1 MEEFMSGNNLQGLI
15 TFLKSCEI
23 FTNLSHDELVLM
35 LPFIR
40 VMTFEKGEWVL
51 KEGEVG
57 QNLYLVK
64 RGQVEVVKSE
74 KEHGHI
80 EQLDIL
86 GPGEWV
92 GEMAYF
98 EEGKRSASVRALD
111 KVEILVLL
119 VEDLRSSS
127 AGEIFYPKIVK
138 HLTKRISQRLRKTG
152 DNLLAS
158 VTEKLRL
165 VKASNQISSA
175 IIHLMMLFALFINI
189 SKVVVSNAE
198 EFPTLNVM
206 FPSISILAFGASA
219 VWLIKTSDYPLSF
232 YGLTLE
238 KWHKYAL
245 EGFLWSIPFLVF
257 ITLLKWGLIY
267 FVNEFEDLKVF
278 DSPFKHVSTGDILFY
293 VGMYVILVPLQE
305 LVARGFL
312 QSCFR
317 NFFQGPYRAFYAI
330 LTANLFFEMPHTIHN
345 LSFAIATFCFGFFWG
360 YMFERQKSLVGVCV
374 SHALVGAWVFFILNY
389 EVMFEAVG

>member
-1 MEEFMSGNNLQGLI
+1 MDGNNLQGLI

-23 FTNLSHDELVLM
+23 FSNLSHDELVLM

-40 VMTFEKGEWVL
+40 VMTFEKGEWIL
-51 KEGEVG
+51 KEGDVG
-57 QNLYLVK
+57 QNLYLIK
-64 RGQVEVVKSE
+64 KGQVEVVKSE

-80 EQLDIL
+80 EQLDVL

-98 EEGKRSASVRALD
+98 EQGKRSASVRALD
-111 KVEILVLL
+111 KVEVLVLL

-127 AGEIFYPKIVK
+127 VGEMFYPKIVK

-189 SKVVVSNAE
+189 SKVVISNAE
-198 EFPTLNVM
+198 EFPTLNVL
-206 FPSISILAFGASA
+206 FPSISILAFGASV
-219 VWLIKTSDYPLSF
+219 VWLIKISDYPLSF

-238 KWHKYAL
+238 KWQRHAL
-245 EGFLWSIPFLVF
+245 EGVIFSIPLLAF

-267 FVNEFEDLKVF
+267 FVSEFEDLRIF
-278 DSPFKHVSTGDILFY
+278 DSPFKHVSVGDMLLY
-293 VGMYVILVPLQE
+293 VGIYLLLIPLQE

-317 NFFQGPYRAFYAI
+317 NFFQGPYRAFFAI
-330 LTANLFFEMPHTIHN
+330 LTSNLFFEMPHTIHH

-360 YMFERQKSLVGVCV
+360 YLFERQKSLVGVCV

-389 EVMFEAVG
+389 EIMFEAVG